1 MNLMRGASTAKLGQ
15 ASSLRRWLVVAAL
28 LGGGWLA
35 SSGGVPLYD
44 GVHFPQ
50 DPYRYTTPKPGEPA
64 AKAAKATVPLVEG
77 RNVGG
82 VVLNTGETG
91 PQVQL
96 YLPPQS
102 LLARGG
108 GVTVA
113 EVTVTPVELDGS
125 TTPDAPASNVYRVAS
140 SNGVTLAVPR
150 TPVQVTLR
158 AAVHKTV
165 PDMYYRSGPTDRW
178 QRLRTRGLGHDS
190 FNATVPDF
198 GDFVLVRG
206 AGGGGVGDK
215 RIVVVVGLLLVTSLL
230 TSALLV
236 ARRRREAAEVGS

>member
-1 MNLMRGASTAKLGQ
+1 MNLNRGASTAKLGQ

-64 AKAAKATVPLVEG
+64 AKAAKATVPLVGG

-96 YLPPQS
+96 YVPPQS
-102 LLARGG
+102 LRAAA
-108 GVTVA
+108 GVRVA

-125 TTPDAPASNVYRVAS
+125 TTPDAPASNVYRITS

-150 TPVQVTLR
+150 TEVQVTLR
-158 AAVHKTV
+158 AAVHKTA

-206 AGGGGVGDK
+206 AGGGSVGDK

-236 ARRRREAAEVGS
+236 ARRRREAAEVST